1 MRKWIISL
9 KPFVIMESNKKKI
22 RFAVVG
28 CGHIGKRHAEMV
40 VRDPGAELVALCD
53 IRPKE
58 ELGIEAYPVAFFSD
72 MRSLLQSGLDI
83 DVINICVPNGLHA
96 ELAIQAIESGHHVV
110 IEKPMA
116 LQVQDA
122 ERVLQTSLKYQKEV
136 FCVMQN
142 RYSPPSVWIK
152 QMIDSGRLGKIY
164 LVQLNCFW
172 NRDERYYKPGGWHGD
187 ACLDGG
193 TLFTQFSHF
202 IDIMYWLF
210 GDIQHIQARFA
221 DFNHQQLTDF
231 EDSGLVTFEFVNGG
245 MGCLNYSTAVWNKNM
260 ESSMLIVA
268 ENGSVKIGGQ
278 YMNEV
283 EYCHIKDY
291 EMPELAPTNPG
302 NDYGPYKGSAQ
313 NHNFVIRNV
322 VEVLQHTGAQNT
334 TTALEG
340 LKIVDIIRRI
350 YALK

>member
-1 MRKWIISL
+1 
-9 KPFVIMESNKKKI
+9 MENKRKI

-72 MRSLLQSGLDI
+72 LTSLLQSGLDI

-96 ELAIQAIESGHHVV
+96 EMAIQAIESGHHVV

-122 ERVLQTSLKYQKEV
+122 ERVLQASLKFQKEV

-172 NRDERYYKPGGWHGD
+172 NRDKRYYKPGGWHGN
-187 ACLDGG
+187 AYLDGG

-350 YALK
+350 YALKSN

>member
-1 MRKWIISL
+1 
-9 KPFVIMESNKKKI
+9 MESNKKKI

-58 ELGIEAYPVAFFSD
+58 ELGIEAYPVAFFSEIT
-72 MRSLLQSGLDI
+72 SLLQSGLDI

>member
-1 MRKWIISL
+1 
-9 KPFVIMESNKKKI
+9 MESNKKKI

-72 MRSLLQSGLDI
+72 MTSLLQSGLDI

-122 ERVLQTSLKYQKEV
+122 ERVLQASLKFQKEV

>member
-1 MRKWIISL
+1 MN
-9 KPFVIMESNKKKI
+9 MEQKKI

-28 CGHIGKRHAEMV
+28 CGHIGKRHAEMIT
-40 VRDPGAELVALCD
+40 RDAGAELVALCD
-53 IRPKE
+53 VLPRE
-58 ELGIEAYPVAFFSD
+58 ELGIGIYEVPFFSNLEELL
-72 MRSLLQSGLDI
+72 RSDIPI
-83 DVINICVPNGLHA
+83 DVVNICVPNGLHA
-96 ELAIQAIESGHHVV
+96 PLAIQAIETGCNVV

-116 LQVQDA
+116 LTLADA
-122 ERVLQTSLKYQKEV
+122 ERVVYKSLKYRKQV

-152 QMIDSGRLGKIY
+152 QMVDSGKLGKIY
-164 LVQLNCFW
+164 MVQLNCYW
-172 NRDERYYKPGGWHGD
+172 NRDERYYKTSSWHGNKQ
-187 ACLDGG
+187 LDGG

-210 GDIQHIQARFA
+210 GDICNIQARFA
-221 DFNHQQLTDF
+221 DFNHQELTDF
-231 EDSGLVTFEFVNGG
+231 EDSGIVNFDFVNGG
-245 MGCLNYSTAVWNKNM
+245 MGCLNYSTSVWDKNM
-260 ESSMLIVA
+260 ESSILIVS

-291 EMPELAPTNPG
+291 AMPELPPTNPG

-322 VEVLQHTGAQNT
+322 VDVLSGMT
-334 TTALEG
+334 TESITTNVLEG
-340 LKIVDIIRRI
+340 MKVVDIIQRI
-350 YALK
+350 YALKKSY

>member
-1 MRKWIISL
+1 
-9 KPFVIMESNKKKI
+9 MESNKKKI

-58 ELGIEAYPVAFFSD
+58 ELGIEAYLVAFFSD
-72 MRSLLQSGLDI
+72 MTSLLQSGLDI

-245 MGCLNYSTAVWNKNM
+245 MGCFNYSTAVWNKNM

-322 VEVLQHTGAQNT
+322 VEVLQHTGTQNT

>member
-1 MRKWIISL
+1 
-9 KPFVIMESNKKKI
+9 MESNKKKI

-72 MRSLLQSGLDI
+72 MTSLLQSGLDI

-96 ELAIQAIESGHHVV
+96 ELAIQTIESGHHVV

-221 DFNHQQLTDF
+221 DFNHQRLTDF